1 MTHCLQIFVYKA
13 MEGDNNFPLLY
24 FDTLGEK
31 HEFVRNLKSIP
42 RQRLD
47 KPHFVLNNP
56 QLLPYDIRNLHVYE
70 AHINTLDSP
79 QQGVDMRDGIFVIE
93 DNIDIFQYCKID
105 NNTLEETGFAE
116 YILHQTFGKG
126 WSKSVVGAPS

>member
-1 MTHCLQIFVYKA
+1 

-24 FDTLGEK
+24 FDTLKEK

-42 RQRLD
+42 RQQLD
-47 KPHFVLNNP
+47 KPYFVLNNP
-56 QLLPYDIRNLHVYE
+56 QLLPVEIRNLHVYE
-70 AHINTLDSP
+70 AHINNI
-79 QQGVDMRDGIFVIE
+79 RDGIFAIE
-93 DNIDIFQYCKID
+93 DNIDLFQYCKID

-116 YILHQTFGKG
+116 YILHPTFGKG

>member
-1 MTHCLQIFVYKA
+1 

-24 FDTLGEK
+24 FNTLKEK
-31 HEFVRNLKSIP
+31 HEFIRNLKSIP

-56 QLLPYDIRNLHVYE
+56 QLFPYDIRELHVYE
-70 AHINTLDSP
+70 DLVDANTSEERIC
-79 QQGVDMRDGIFVIE
+79 MRDGIFAIE
-93 DNIDIFQYCKID
+93 DNIDIFKYCKID

-116 YILHQTFGKG
+116 YILHPTFGKG